1 MNKALWLLVMCMV
14 VVGLAGC
21 VEDGAM
27 MEKKPMMK
35 KDMAAKDD
43 KGMSGA
49 KKSIRIQTK
58 AQFMKYIVGK
68 KVVGGGGETIFKA
81 DGTFSGQRGGRT
93 YTGKWVMEGGYYCRR
108 DLVFDGDPR
117 KDACLTVDVLGD
129 QVTFTRDKG
138 HGKESHRTL
147 E

>member
-1 MNKALWLLVMCMV
+1 MNKTLWLAITCMT

-35 KDMAAKDD
+35 KDMTAKDD
-43 KGMSGA
+43 KVKET
-49 KKSIRIQTK
+49 KKSIRIETK
-58 AQFMKYIVGK
+58 AQFIKYIVGK
-68 KVVGGGGETIFKA
+68 KVVGAGGETIFKA
-81 DGTFSGQRGGRT
+81 DGTFSGQRQGRT

-108 DLVFDGDPR
+108 DLVVDGDSR
-117 KDACLTVDVLGD
+117 QDACLTVDVSGN

-138 HGKESHRTL
+138 HGRELQRTL
-147 E
+147 K